1 MIRSRA
7 AAVALLLGCLAVG
20 AGAAAGNDDRG
31 VAEAALKE
39 VAASPKKDVAG
50 ELVQRSRAAL
60 DRAAQLRTK
69 GDEKHALLADG
80 VARAWAEAAR
90 DAVKAAA
97 TEEAAAKA
105 RNDATDA
112 GLVADRERALLEEAV
127 AQSGRLRAQ
136 LESASSKDK
145 EAPARTS
152 AQASSDA
159 GAKPAPKTSAQAS
172 SDAGAKPAP
181 NAPPKAAKADGGA
194 P

>member
-1 MIRSRA
+1 MP
-7 AAVALLLGCLAVG
+7 LLLGCLAVG
-20 AGAAAGNDDRG
+20 VVASAGNDDRG

-60 DRAAQLRTK
+60 DRSAQLRTK

-97 TEEAAAKA
+97 VEETASKS
-105 RNDATDA
+105 RKDATDA

-136 LESASSKDK
+136 LESGSKDK
-145 EAPARTS
+145 ETPARTS
-152 AQASSDA
+152 AQANSDA
-159 GAKPAPKTSAQAS
+159 GAKPAPKSSATPKS
-172 SDAGAKPAP
+172 P
-181 NAPPKAAKADGGA
+181 PPKSGANLGPNQDGGA

>member
-7 AAVALLLGCLAVG
+7 IAIALLLGCLAVG
-20 AGAAAGNDDRG
+20 AVAAAGNDDRG

-39 VAASPKKDVAG
+39 VAGSPKKDVAN
-50 ELVQRSRAAL
+50 ELVARSRAAL
-60 DRAAQLRTK
+60 DRGAQLRTK

-80 VARAWAEAAR
+80 VARSWAEAAR

-97 TEEAAAKA
+97 IEETATRA
-105 RNDATDA
+105 RTDATDA

-136 LESASSKDK
+136 LEGAKEK

-152 AQASSDA
+152 AQANSDA
-159 GAKPAPKTSAQAS
+159 GAKPAPKTA
-172 SDAGAKPAP
+172 
-181 NAPPKAAKADGGA
+181 PKAAPLKLDGGA

>member
-7 AAVALLLGCLAVG
+7 IAIALLLGCLAIG
-20 AGAAAGNDDRG
+20 AVAAAGNDDRG

-39 VAASPKKDVAG
+39 VAGSPKKDVAN
-50 ELVQRSRAAL
+50 ELVARSRAAL
-60 DRAAQLRTK
+60 DRGAQLRTK

-80 VARAWAEAAR
+80 VARSWAEAAR

-97 TEEAAAKA
+97 IEETATRA
-105 RNDATDA
+105 RTDATDA

-136 LESASSKDK
+136 LEGAK
-145 EAPARTS
+145 EKETPARTS
-152 AQASSDA
+152 AQANSDA
-159 GAKPAPKTSAQAS
+159 GAKPAPKT
-172 SDAGAKPAP
+172 AP
-181 NAPPKAAKADGGA
+181 KTAPVKLDGGA

>member
-7 AAVALLLGCLAVG
+7 IAVALLLGCLAVG
-20 AGAAAGNDDRG
+20 AVAAAGNDDRG

-39 VAASPKKDVAG
+39 VAGSPKKDVAN
-50 ELVQRSRAAL
+50 ELVARSRAAL
-60 DRAAQLRTK
+60 DRGAQLRTK

-80 VARAWAEAAR
+80 VARSWAEAAR

-97 TEEAAAKA
+97 IEETATRA
-105 RNDATDA
+105 RTDATDA

-136 LESASSKDK
+136 LESGGAKDK
-145 EAPARTS
+145 ETPARTS
-152 AQASSDA
+152 AQANSDA
-159 GAKPAPKTSAQAS
+159 GAKPAPKT
-172 SDAGAKPAP
+172 AP
-181 NAPPKAAKADGGA
+181 KTAPVKLDGGA

>member
-1 MIRSRA
+1 V
-7 AAVALLLGCLAVG
+7 AVALLVGCLAVG
-20 AGAAAGNDDRG
+20 LVAAAGNDDRG

-39 VAASPKKDVAG
+39 VAASPRKDVAN
-50 ELVQRSRAAL
+50 ELVAKSRAAL
-60 DRAAQLRTK
+60 DRSAQLRTK

-90 DAVKAAA
+90 DAVKAASV
-97 TEEAAAKA
+97 EETAAKA

-136 LESASSKDK
+136 LESGAKDK
-145 EAPARTS
+145 ETPARTS
-152 AQASSDA
+152 AQANSDA
-159 GAKPAPKTSAQAS
+159 GAKPAPK
-172 SDAGAKPAP
+172 GKPQDKP
-181 NAPPKAAKADGGA
+181 GPVKMDGGA

>member
-1 MIRSRA
+1 MLRSRA
-7 AAVALLLGCLAVG
+7 LAAALLLGCLAVG
-20 AGAAAGNDDRG
+20 VVASAGNDDRG

-39 VAASPKKDVAG
+39 VAASPKKDVAA
-50 ELVQRSRAAL
+50 ELAQRSRAAL
-60 DRAAQLRTK
+60 DRGAQLRTK

-97 TEEAAAKA
+97 VEETASKS

-136 LESASSKDK
+136 LESGPKDK
-145 EAPARTS
+145 ETPARTS
-152 AQASSDA
+152 AQANSDA
-159 GAKPAPKTSAQAS
+159 GAKPAPKPS
-172 SDAGAKPAP
+172 SQPATKSGSPKQDGAVKL
-181 NAPPKAAKADGGA
+181 DGGA